1 MLPVR
6 RRTLALLSAAIAA
19 AAVLATGPV
28 SSAAAKTAGPRLIYT
43 APNGSGTQCSS
54 QAPCSITTAQQAAR
68 LARKGYVADVHVVL
82 DDGTYRLTAPLDF
95 GAADSGSPGHPVEW
109 TAAPGAHPV
118 LSGATRVTDWTASS
132 LPGVWSASVPAG
144 SASRQLYVNGTEAP
158 LAQATPSQLQFSGG
172 WKGSA
177 TGYDLTAD
185 PAALAFFSAMTPDQ
199 LQQVEFDYP
208 GGNGQWT
215 DSKCRVQSLAGS
227 SLTMDEPCWTDITN
241 RATYADASGDP
252 ALDEHLADAHHD
264 PGRGQPAASGPVVP
278 RPVQPHPLPRP
289 AGPGQARPASTS
301 SCRAWKL
308 WCRARG
314 A

>member
-241 RATYADASGDP
+241 RATYADASGTLPSMSTSQMPTTIQD
-252 ALDEHLADAHHD
+252 
-264 PGRGQPAASGPVVP
+264 AASLL
-278 RPVQPHPLPRP
+278 HPGQWFLDQSSHTLYLDPLDRAKPASLDVELPRLETLVQG
-289 AGPGQARPASTS
+289 AGA
-301 SCRAWKL
+301 
-308 WCRARG
+308 
-314 A
+314 